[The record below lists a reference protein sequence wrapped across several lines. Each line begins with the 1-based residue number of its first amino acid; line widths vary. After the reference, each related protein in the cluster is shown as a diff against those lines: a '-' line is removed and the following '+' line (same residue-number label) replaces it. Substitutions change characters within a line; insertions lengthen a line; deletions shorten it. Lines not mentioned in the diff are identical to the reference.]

1 MKKVD
6 LAQAIAL
13 LANVGVIAGIIFLGY
28 ELHQNNEQ
36 LAADSR
42 FNYYQTRV
50 NFFRENATD
59 EEFAEV
65 WFRAR
70 TDLESLTPFERGRV
84 DGYTRAVFTA
94 WEYELAEF
102 QRGLLSAEEFN
113 VPSKRQFYRL
123 QRSVFD
129 IVWPSYRMTAPENF
143 VRYMEEKV
151 IPSDQ

>member
-6 LAQAIAL
+6 LAQVIAM

-59 EEFAEV
+59 EEFAE
-65 WFRAR
+65 
-70 TDLESLTPFERGRV
+70 LC
-84 DGYTRAVFTA
+84 
-94 WEYELAEF
+94 
-102 QRGLLSAEEFN
+102 GLPDFFGPLITGEWL
-113 VPSKRQFYRL
+113 RC
-123 QRSVFD
+123 
-129 IVWPSYRMTAPENF
+129 
-143 VRYMEEKV
+143 
-151 IPSDQ
+151 